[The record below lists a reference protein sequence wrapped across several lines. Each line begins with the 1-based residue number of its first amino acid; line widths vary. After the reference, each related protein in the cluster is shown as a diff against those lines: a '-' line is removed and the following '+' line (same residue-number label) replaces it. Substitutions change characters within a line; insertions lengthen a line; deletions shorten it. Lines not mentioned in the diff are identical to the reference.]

1 MTASQYGKK
10 GAQVNPKNLK
20 YHREHDWVRIEGD
33 TAVLGITDFAQ
44 KTLGDIVF
52 IELPEVGADVT
63 AGTPYAE
70 VESVKAV
77 SDVFAPMSGSV
88 VEVNEDVVDAPE
100 TVNESPYDE
109 GWLIRIKLHDPA
121 EADAL
126 MSVDEYDALLATEE

>member
-1 MTASQYGKK
+1 MTASRYGEK

-20 YHREHDWVRIEGD
+20 YHREHDWARVEGD
-33 TAVLGITDFAQ
+33 TAVFGLTSYAQ
-44 KTLGDIVF
+44 ETLGDIVY

-77 SDVFAPMSGSV
+77 SDVYAPLTGSV

-100 TVNESPYDE
+100 LINESPFED
-109 GWLIRIKLHDPA
+109 GWLIKIRIADPA
-121 EADAL
+121 EIDDL
-126 MSVDEYDALLATEE
+126 MSAEEYEELVSEEE